1 MVKHILRNG
10 KEVKDIRGHKVTKQI
25 APGFYQISERV
36 KRGQHER
43 SR

>member
-10 KEVKDIRGHKVTKQI
+10 KEVKDIRGHKVTKQN

-43 SR
+43 GR